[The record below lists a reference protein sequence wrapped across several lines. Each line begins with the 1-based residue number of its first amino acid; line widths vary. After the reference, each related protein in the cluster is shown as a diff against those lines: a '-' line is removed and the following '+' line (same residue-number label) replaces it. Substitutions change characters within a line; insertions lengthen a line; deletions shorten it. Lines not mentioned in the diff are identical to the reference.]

1 MRALGIALIL
11 LGAAIVV
18 GVPALVAWVIWNFTA
33 GFSVS
38 TPPYGLAA
46 VLAFGVGAI
55 VAGAW
60 LIRRAAG
67 PARPRSR

>member
-11 LGAAIVV
+11 LGAVVVV
-18 GVPALVAWVIWNFTA
+18 GVPALVAWVFWRFTA

-38 TPPYGLAA
+38 TPPYRLAA

-60 LIRRAAG
+60 LIRRAGGA
-67 PARPRSR
+67 PRPWSR